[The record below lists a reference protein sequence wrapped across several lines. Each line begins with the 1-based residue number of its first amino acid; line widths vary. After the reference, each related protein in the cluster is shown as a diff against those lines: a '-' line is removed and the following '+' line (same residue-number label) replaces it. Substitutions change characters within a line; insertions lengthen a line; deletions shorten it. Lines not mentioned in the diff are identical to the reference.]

1 MLRTRILAPFLAAI
15 LLPVAATISPAF
27 AASGASESL
36 ARLFENIPVEKIET
50 GVLYDR
56 VLGLSRIGD
65 HDGSELSASATLS
78 EWRQIYS
85 ELSRASLRE
94 PAWPPLEQVMK
105 RGGERAQSG
114 VVPIALL
121 NVRYNRV
128 RADAIERGALVAT
141 NGRLA
146 LGSANGAP
154 DAAFETRRVFAAA
167 ALVERTY
174 HGAGVRFRIASD
186 DYYSNDANAAPQ
198 SERGTIEID
207 FDDGRGFV
215 AAGFD
220 RDLRVDYSSA
230 GTKHI
235 RLRLATTERDSER
248 AAPLTAS
255 FPFEVASLGAPLPN
269 DTLAITASIPYLG
282 QAGTGSAYVYLAPNH
297 AALTNPILVIEGFD
311 LDNSM
316 NWDELYALL
325 NREQLLESLRAL
337 GYDAVVLNFTNAIDY
352 VQRNSLVV
360 VELIEQVEASID
372 PSRSIAIAGAS
383 MGGLASRY
391 ALAYMESQSRPNRVR
406 TFVSFDSPQLGAD
419 IPLGMQYWLA
429 FFSDDS
435 AEAAALLAA
444 LDSPAARQM
453 LVYHH
458 TSPPGATGQSD
469 PLRAGLIADLAAIGD
484 YPDAPRNVAIANG
497 SGAQTNQGFNAG
509 AQIVR
514 WEYDGLFV
522 DITGNV
528 WSVPNSASQDI
539 FRGEMR
545 VIFTPPEQQTVTV
558 AGTLPYDGAPG
569 GSRASMA
576 EMDAVSAPFGD
587 IIALHPSHCFIP
599 TVSALALAAPD
610 LFYDV
615 ANDPQILQ
623 QTPFDAVYFP
633 LANEEHVLITPQNV
647 AWLLAELQD
656 GVTSVSSGSD
666 AVSGAPLRLSA
677 SPNPFADAT
686 RIRWTMPRS
695 GAARLAVFDASG
707 REAAVVADAVFGAG
721 DHEADWDGRDPSGR
735 RLSAGIYFIALRGG
749 DGSHVRKVLLR

>member
-1 MLRTRILAPFLAAI
+1 MLRTRILAPFVAVV
-15 LLPVAATISPAF
+15 LLSLTTNISPAF

-36 ARLFENIPVEKIET
+36 ARLFENIPAEKIET
-50 GVLYDR
+50 GILYDR

-65 HDGSELSASATLS
+65 HDGSELSTPATLS

-85 ELSRASLRE
+85 ELSRASLRAPE
-94 PAWPPLEQVMK
+94 WPPLERVIE
-105 RGGERAQSG
+105 RGRERARNS

-146 LGSANGAP
+146 LGSADGAAA
-154 DAAFETRRVFAAA
+154 AAFETRRAFAAA

-174 HGAGVRFRIASD
+174 RGGDALFRIASD
-186 DYYSNDANAAPQ
+186 DVYLNDANAAPRD
-198 SERGTIEID
+198 ERGTIEID

-220 RDLRVDYSSA
+220 RDLRVQYASA
-230 GTKHI
+230 GAKNIQI
-235 RLRLATTERDSER
+235 RLTPAQSDAAG
-248 AAPLTAS
+248 AAPLIAS
-255 FPFEVASLGAPLPN
+255 FPFEVAGLVAPLPN

-325 NREQLLESLRAL
+325 NREQLLENLRAL

-360 VELIEQVEASID
+360 VELIEQVEAAID
-372 PSRSIAIAGAS
+372 PSTSIALAGAS

-391 ALAYMESQSRPNRVR
+391 ALSYMESQSRPHRVR
-406 TFVSFDSPQLGAD
+406 TFVSFDAPQLGAD
-419 IPLGMQYWLA
+419 IPLGLQYWLA

-435 AEAAALLAA
+435 ADAAALLAA
-444 LDSPAARQM
+444 LDSPASRQM

-458 TSPPGATGQSD
+458 TTPPGATGQSD
-469 PLRAGLIADLAAIGD
+469 PLRATLIADLAAIGD
-484 YPDAPRNVAIANG
+484 YPGAPRNVAIANG

-509 AQIVR
+509 AQVVR

-528 WSVPNSASQDI
+528 WSVPNGASQNI
-539 FRGEMR
+539 FRGVMR
-545 VIFTPPEQQTVTV
+545 VIFTTPEEQTVTV
-558 AGTLPYDGAPG
+558 AGTLPYDSAPG

-587 IIALHPSHCFIP
+587 IIALHSSHCFIP
-599 TVSALALAAPD
+599 TVSALALATPD

-633 LANEEHVLITPQNV
+633 LANEEHVLITPQNA
-647 AWLLAELQD
+647 AWLLAELQNS
-656 GVTSVSSGSD
+656 VTTVASD
-666 AVSGAPLRLSA
+666 ANAAPGAPLRLSA
-677 SPNPFADAT
+677 SPSPFSDAT
-686 RIRWTMPRS
+686 QIRWTMPRS
-695 GAARLAVFDASG
+695 GAARVAVFDASG
-707 REAAVVADAVFGAG
+707 REAALVTDAIFGAG
-721 DHEADWDGRDPSGR
+721 EHAARWDGRDASGQ
-735 RLSAGIYFIALRGG
+735 RLSAGIYFIALRGS
-749 DGSHVRKVLLR
+749 DGVRAQKVLLR